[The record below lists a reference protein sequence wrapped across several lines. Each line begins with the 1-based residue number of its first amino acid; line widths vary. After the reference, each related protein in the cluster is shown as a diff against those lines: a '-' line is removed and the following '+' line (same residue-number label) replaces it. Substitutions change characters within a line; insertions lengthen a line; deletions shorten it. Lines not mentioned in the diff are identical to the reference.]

1 MYNPPELQY
10 LPLVLVESLV
20 NLRLQLHKTADTL
33 CSQSLDTLLK
43 TNFKLWIMKKITTL
57 LSSNSATK
65 NEQVQE
71 TLLVTAILAVIVTV
85 SILFI

>member
-1 MYNPPELQY
+1 
-10 LPLVLVESLV
+10 
-20 NLRLQLHKTADTL
+20 
-33 CSQSLDTLLK
+33 
-43 TNFKLWIMKKITTL
+43 MKKITTL

-85 SILFI
+85 SVLFI